1 MAQSE
6 QEILEGLANIVNE
19 ETGLDVGD
27 VQLDKSFT
35 DDLDIDSLSMMTIVV
50 NAEEAFGV
58 RIPDDE
64 VKNLTT
70 VGGVTASDV
79 NTVLRQVN
87 TDGIAPMAHACDV
100 GQRLR
105 DDQVTDGSIEQRD
118 RCLALAPESEAGLYL
133 VPKVI
138 E

>member
-1 MAQSE
+1 MPGAKEISTSGKAFFSDVRRLSLSVSDPIITFSAILPPHTMAFTPE
-6 QEILEGLANIVNE
+6 
-19 ETGLDVGD
+19 D
-27 VQLDKSFT
+27 VQRLAKLARIELDPT
-35 DDLDIDSLSMMTIVV
+35 Q
-50 NAEEAFGV
+50 
-58 RIPDDE
+58 
-64 VKNLTT
+64 
-70 VGGVTASDV
+70 VTATLGHLD
-79 NTVLRQVN
+79 NIFGMIAELRQVK

-105 DDQVTDGSIEQRD
+105 VDQVTDGSIEQRD